1 MKINISNW
9 LISQVQLYPP
19 NSPAVLG
26 LNTSAN
32 AGVYLTVSLYLLT
45 TNDPCG
51 NIKIAWVFGGSTSTS
66 ISVTKITD
74 LYRMDSGA
82 TFYSPNI
89 TIPMNYTWG
98 QVLLIECI
106 SISGAS

>member
-9 LISQVQLYPP
+9 LISQVRLYPP

-32 AGVYLTVSLYLLT
+32 ATVYLTVSLYFLT

-51 NIKIAWVFGGSTSTS
+51 NIKIAWVFGGSTSTP
-66 ISVTKITD
+66 ISATQIQN
-74 LYRMDSGA
+74 LYRMDSGT
-82 TFYSPNI
+82 TFYSTQKTYNL
-89 TIPMNYTWG
+89 NYTWG

-106 SISGAS
+106 SISGAN